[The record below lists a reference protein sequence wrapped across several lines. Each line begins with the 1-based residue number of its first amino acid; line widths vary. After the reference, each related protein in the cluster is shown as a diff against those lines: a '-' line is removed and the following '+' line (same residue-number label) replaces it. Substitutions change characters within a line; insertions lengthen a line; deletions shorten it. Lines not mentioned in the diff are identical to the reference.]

1 MEHLLGLG
9 QTSRMS
15 SYLHKNL
22 QRDYDSERDQT
33 RVPSTRY
40 STQKNMFRQDGTP
53 TTGTL
58 VIVYQHFH
66 IRVFAVE
73 SRSHY
78 PFGEAVIW
86 NDFPSAVT
94 V

>member
-9 QTSRMS
+9 QTSRMN

-22 QRDYDSERDQT
+22 QSDYDYGRGQMLYSLSSELILKGQ
-33 RVPSTRY
+33 
-40 STQKNMFRQDGTP
+40 
-53 TTGTL
+53 
-58 VIVYQHFH
+58 
-66 IRVFAVE
+66 E
-73 SRSHY
+73 CRSHY

>member
-22 QRDYDSERDQT
+22 QRDYDSERDQI
-33 RVPSTRY
+33 RVPAARY
-40 STQKNMFRQDGTP
+40 FKNMFRQDGTP

-58 VIVYQHFH
+58 VILYQQFQ

-73 SRSHY
+73 GRSHY